1 MNFGRCITMAF
12 RWKNIF
18 KTLGGK
24 PGKDPKEPKAP
35 EQYYNI
41 APIDATGAIYRLII
55 GQRSNGK
62 TYSVCKH
69 IIEDYFKE
77 GKRGAYIRRYE
88 ESITPKNIQSLF
100 NPHLKLI
107 WDLSEGKWNAIFYRA
122 KEFHFCSID
131 SDGKIIA
138 KDDTAFC
145 ISAAINTAENT
156 KGEDRGEVQTIV
168 FDEFM
173 TRSGYLNNEFVRYM
187 NLLSTLIRDRESAV
201 IYMLAN
207 TVNKYCPYFSEMGLK
222 NIEKL
227 PQGEIAVYSY
237 GSSDLTVAVEY
248 CDEVQATKQT
258 ASKYFAFDNPQLQM
272 ITKGEW
278 EFQIYPR
285 PPYKILE
292 EDKVLTFYIQ
302 FADQLL
308 TCEIIHSSLKQYSN
322 DIFIF
327 VHPQTKDID
336 IDDNTIMYV
345 TNFSSCRMH
354 VRYLKDKPTRAHELI
369 CDLISRKSVCFSD
382 NDTGEVFRNWLQEM
396 QGVKLW

>member
-1 MNFGRCITMAF
+1 MAL
-12 RWKNIF
+12 RWQNLF
-18 KTLGGK
+18 KRIGNK
-24 PGKDPKEPKAP
+24 PDKPTKEAP
-35 EQYYNI
+35 DLYYNI
-41 APIDATGAIYRLII
+41 APIDATGAIYRLIV

-69 IIEDYFKE
+69 IVEDYFNE

-88 ESITPKNIQSLF
+88 ESITPKNLQSLF
-100 NPHLKLI
+100 NPHLQLI
-107 WDLSEGKWNAIFYRA
+107 WELSEHKWNSIFYRA
-122 KEFHFCSID
+122 KEFHLCSID
-131 SDGKIIA
+131 SEGKIIA

-145 ISAAINTAENT
+145 ITAAINTSENT
-156 KGEDRGEVQTIV
+156 KGEDRGEVHTIV

-173 TRSGYLNNEFVRYM
+173 TRSGYLNSEFVRFM

-222 NIEKL
+222 NIDKL
-227 PQGEIAVYSY
+227 AQGEIAVYTY
-237 GSSDLTVAVEY
+237 GSSDLTVAVEL

-272 ITKGEW
+272 ITRGAW

-285 PPYKILE
+285 APYKILP
-292 EDKVLTFYIQ
+292 EDIVLKFYIQ
-302 FADQLL
+302 FAEQLL
-308 TCEIIHSSLKQYSN
+308 ACEVVHSTLKQYCN
-322 DIFIF
+322 DVFIF
-327 VHPQTKDID
+327 VHPQTKDVSV
-336 IDDNTIMYV
+336 DDFTIMYV
-345 TNFSSCRMH
+345 SDFSSCRMH
-354 VRYLKDKPTRAHELI
+354 VRYLKDQPTEGHKLI
-369 CDLISRKSVCFSD
+369 YSLIQRKAVCFSD

>member
-1 MNFGRCITMAF
+1 MALRWQNLF
-12 RWKNIF
+12 RR
-18 KTLGGK
+18 LGSK
-24 PGKDPKEPKAP
+24 PDKPAKEA
-35 EQYYNI
+35 QDLYYNI
-41 APIDATGAIYRLII
+41 APIDNTGAIYRMIV

-69 IIEDYFKE
+69 IVEDYFNE
-77 GKRGAYIRRYE
+77 SKRGAYIRRYE
-88 ESITPKNIQSLF
+88 ESITPKNLQSLF
-100 NPHLKLI
+100 NPHLQLI
-107 WDLSEGKWNAIFYRA
+107 WELSEHKWNAVFYRA
-122 KEFHFCSID
+122 KEFHFCAID

-145 ISAAINTAENT
+145 ITAAINTSENT
-156 KGEDRGEVQTIV
+156 KGEDRGEVHTIV

-173 TRSGYLNNEFVRYM
+173 TRSGYLNNEFVRFM

-222 NIEKL
+222 NIDKL
-227 PQGEIAVYSY
+227 AQGEIAVYTY
-237 GSSDLTVAVEY
+237 GSSDLTVAVEL

-272 ITKGEW
+272 ITRGAW

-285 PPYKILE
+285 APYKILP
-292 EDKVLTFYIQ
+292 EDIVLKFYIQ
-302 FADQLL
+302 FAEQLL
-308 TCEIIHSSLKQYSN
+308 ACEVVHSTLKQYCN
-322 DIFIF
+322 DVFIF
-327 VHPQTKDID
+327 VHPQTKDLNV
-336 IDDNTIMYV
+336 DDFTIMYV
-345 TNFSSCRMH
+345 SDFSSCRMH
-354 VRYLKDKPTRAHELI
+354 VRYLKDQPTEGHKLI
-369 CDLISRKSVCFSD
+369 YSLIQRKAVCFSD

>member
-1 MNFGRCITMAF
+1 MAL
-12 RWKNIF
+12 RWQNLF
-18 KTLGGK
+18 KRIGNK
-24 PGKDPKEPKAP
+24 PDKPTKEAP
-35 EQYYNI
+35 DLYYNI
-41 APIDATGAIYRLII
+41 APIDATGAIYRLIV

-69 IIEDYFKE
+69 IVEDYFNE

-88 ESITPKNIQSLF
+88 ESITPKNLQSLF
-100 NPHLKLI
+100 NPHLQLI
-107 WDLSEGKWNAIFYRA
+107 WELSEHKWNSIFYRA
-122 KEFHFCSID
+122 KEFHLCSID
-131 SDGKIIA
+131 SEGKIIA

-145 ISAAINTAENT
+145 ITAAINTSENT
-156 KGEDRGEVQTIV
+156 KGEDRGEVHTIV

-173 TRSGYLNNEFVRYM
+173 TRSGYLNSEFVRFM

-222 NIEKL
+222 NIDKL
-227 PQGEIAVYSY
+227 AQGEIAVYTY
-237 GSSDLTVAVEY
+237 GSSDLTVAVEL

-272 ITKGEW
+272 ITRGAW

-285 PPYKILE
+285 APYKILP
-292 EDKVLTFYIQ
+292 EDIVLKFYIQ
-302 FADQLL
+302 FAEQLL
-308 TCEIIHSSLKQYSN
+308 ACEVVHSTLKQYCN
-322 DIFIF
+322 DVFIF
-327 VHPQTKDID
+327 VHPQTKDIS
-336 IDDNTIMYV
+336 IDDYTIMYV
-345 TNFSSCRMH
+345 NDFSSCRMH
-354 VRYLKDKPTRAHELI
+354 VRYLKDQPTEGHKLI
-369 CDLISRKSVCFSD
+369 CSLIQRKAVCFSD

>member
-1 MNFGRCITMAF
+1 MMAL

-18 KTLGGK
+18 KTFGNK
-24 PGKDPKEPKAP
+24 PGKIKEQQQVN
-35 EQYYNI
+35 QYYDIN
-41 APIDATGAIYRLII
+41 PIDNTGAIYRVII

-69 IIEDYFKE
+69 IIEDYFND

-88 ESITPKNIQSLF
+88 ESITPKNLQSLF

-107 WDLSEGKWNAIFYRA
+107 WELSEGRWNAVFYRA
-122 KEFHFCSID
+122 KEFHFCAID
-131 SDGKIIA
+131 QDGKILA
-138 KDDTAFC
+138 KDETAFC
-145 ISAAINTAENT
+145 ITAAINTAENT
-156 KGEDRGEVQTIV
+156 KGEDRGEVHTIV

-173 TRSGYLNNEFVRYM
+173 TRSGYLNGEFVRYM
-187 NLLSTLIRDRESAV
+187 NLLSTLIRDRENAI

-207 TVNKYCPYFSEMGLK
+207 TVNKYCPYFAEMGLK
-222 NIEKL
+222 NIDKL
-227 PQGEIAVYSY
+227 PQGEIAVYTY

-285 PPYKILE
+285 APYKIME
-292 EDKVLTFYIQ
+292 EDIVLRFYIQ
-302 FADQLL
+302 FAEQLL
-308 TCEIIHSSLKQYSN
+308 ACEVIHSTLQQYSN
-322 DIFIF
+322 DVFIF

-336 IDDNTIMYV
+336 IDDNTVMYV
-345 TNFSSCRMH
+345 NDFSSCRMH
-354 VRYLKDKPTRAHELI
+354 VRYLKDTPTKAHELI
-369 CDLISRKSVCFSD
+369 YSLISRKSVCFSD
-382 NDTGEVFRNWLQEM
+382 NNTGEVFRNWLQEM